1 MGFAKSVLLCG
12 RKVARDEVL
21 VSSNTAKSGLGPVQE
36 RAVWALERGDGLQA
50 GGMDSRSSVGT
61 CAPENHH
68 GGASLKPNRKRKP
81 KHAPQGNG
89 FGFRLGAPQA
99 FQGQSVNYAA

>member
-36 RAVWALERGDGLQA
+36 RAVRALERGDGLQA
-50 GGMDSRSSVGT
+50 GGMDSRSSAGP
-61 CAPENHH
+61 CAPENPH

-81 KHAPQGNG
+81 KHAPQRNG

>member
-1 MGFAKSVLLCG
+1 M
-12 RKVARDEVL
+12 
-21 VSSNTAKSGLGPVQE
+21 VSSNTAKSGLGSVQE
-36 RAVWALERGDGLQA
+36 WAVKVLERGDGLQA
-50 GGMDSRSSVGT
+50 GGMDSRSSAVS
-61 CAPENHH
+61 CAPEYHR
-68 GGASLKPNRKRKP
+68 GGASLEPPEKRKP